1 MPTGGSYFDISSI
14 TGKQG
19 AETSYSVVIEKSSSL
34 LPVEVVTTS
43 TLPTRATS
51 PAVSTFVGSFSSKI
65 TNSSKEKNTDQSIGT
80 NTSSILKI
88 TTHTF
93 TSTGFNTLTPD
104 TTGVTSINS
113 VVSSVDFNGNPS
125 VNDLDGSSFAI
136 FTEFNSISVHSATS
150 GLSSNVTTIKPID
163 LVRGG
168 ETESSTITGHS
179 NSASVVTM
187 TKTVTEI
194 TTYYIHGT
202 LSTPDDARMIS
213 QSQFDTRVISNI
225 ETVTR
230 TITTENTIYPD
241 AAIDESSTRATVST
255 TARNDDE
262 AGLTTIT
269 ASSDGGEVTYYSG
282 STYILTRRETHE
294 FESTIYSESITA
306 IPIVRSITTDGM
318 ISVTSTST
326 VSTES
331 VPINVFV
338 VTTVVTKLT
347 TYCPENNKTVF
358 VSSTPAS
365 SATTTVKLADPK
377 TTTTNNNGGI
387 TTLTTTVANNSDS
400 GRINAKTTS
409 ASTSSSIVQ
418 IEYSNDSASR
428 RVDSRLA
435 FVASISLFFFL

>member
-1 MPTGGSYFDISSI
+1 
-14 TGKQG
+14 
-19 AETSYSVVIEKSSSL
+19 
-34 LPVEVVTTS
+34 
-43 TLPTRATS
+43 
-51 PAVSTFVGSFSSKI
+51 
-65 TNSSKEKNTDQSIGT
+65 
-80 NTSSILKI
+80 
-88 TTHTF
+88 
-93 TSTGFNTLTPD
+93 
-104 TTGVTSINS
+104 
-113 VVSSVDFNGNPS
+113 
-125 VNDLDGSSFAI
+125 
-136 FTEFNSISVHSATS
+136 
-150 GLSSNVTTIKPID
+150 
-163 LVRGG
+163 
-168 ETESSTITGHS
+168 
-179 NSASVVTM
+179 
-187 TKTVTEI
+187 
-194 TTYYIHGT
+194 
-202 LSTPDDARMIS
+202 MIS
-213 QSQFDTRVISNI
+213 QSQFATRVISNI

-387 TTLTTTVANNSDS
+387 TTLTTTVANNSNS

>member
-1 MPTGGSYFDISSI
+1 MTASFSVTTMSSFTKSSAVGSSTPIGSSTSVGLLTSPSIVILPSITNDSSSSQRPIINSQTLSYVSTYQRSSTATFNTDITNSVTKPSTFSTASTLISSRELTGSLISTETSFFTSSSSMPTGGSYFDISSI

-113 VVSSVDFNGNPS
+113 VVSSIDFNGNPS

-194 TTYYIHGT
+194 TTYYIH
-202 LSTPDDARMIS
+202 
-213 QSQFDTRVISNI
+213 
-225 ETVTR
+225 
-230 TITTENTIYPD
+230 
-241 AAIDESSTRATVST
+241 
-255 TARNDDE
+255 
-262 AGLTTIT
+262 
-269 ASSDGGEVTYYSG
+269 
-282 STYILTRRETHE
+282 
-294 FESTIYSESITA
+294 
-306 IPIVRSITTDGM
+306 
-318 ISVTSTST
+318 
-326 VSTES
+326 
-331 VPINVFV
+331 
-338 VTTVVTKLT
+338 
-347 TYCPENNKTVF
+347 
-358 VSSTPAS
+358 
-365 SATTTVKLADPK
+365 
-377 TTTTNNNGGI
+377 
-387 TTLTTTVANNSDS
+387 
-400 GRINAKTTS
+400 
-409 ASTSSSIVQ
+409 
-418 IEYSNDSASR
+418 
-428 RVDSRLA
+428 
-435 FVASISLFFFL
+435 